1 MDYKNSSKWKK
12 YLTPRNIIIF
22 IVYILLCLMPLGA
35 NRRVLNIAIL
45 SLMYI
50 GLGAS
55 WNMLSGMAGIFSI
68 AHAIFF
74 GLGAYSVS
82 IITSRLGWHALVGIL
97 VGLVLNILAALL
109 VGYIGSKLSGLYFTM
124 AVIGLSQTVYAIAL
138 QWFHVTGGSMGI
150 SVPKEYLMTKQQLFY
165 IALAL
170 ATACMLFCAYI
181 RSSRIGSNFVALKEN
196 PNLAMALGSNVYG
209 YRILATMFSTCM
221 ASLCGS
227 FYAFYMMANN
237 PEVFSGTISIKII
250 MLVIVGGIGSTWAPV
265 AGIFMVI
272 LDELIRGVMPSRF
285 APFSVVVYA
294 LVLIVMALLRPDGVI
309 GIINQLKGWIQEKR
323 TAGGEGRAVAVSA
336 GKEGG
341 R

>member
-1 MDYKNSSKWKK
+1 MTIMEQKNTVNWKK
-12 YLTPRNIIIF
+12 YATPSN
-22 IVYILLCLMPLGA
+22 ILLAAAYIALCMLPLGA

-45 SLMYI
+45 SLMYV

-82 IITSRLGWHALVGIL
+82 IVSSRLGLHVVVGVA

-124 AVIGLSQTVYAIAL
+124 AVIGLSQTVYAVAL

-150 SVPKEYLMTKQQLFY
+150 SVPREYMMTRPQLFY
-165 IALAL
+165 LAL
-170 ATACMLFCAYI
+170 GLATLCMGFYI
-181 RSSRIGSNFVALKEN
+181 FIRQSRIGTNFVALKEN
-196 PNLAMALGSNVYG
+196 PNLALALGSNVYG
-209 YRILATMFSTCM
+209 YRILATAFSTCM

-227 FYAFYMMANN
+227 FYALYMMANN

-250 MLVIVGGIGSTWAPV
+250 MLVIVGGIGCTWAPV

-272 LDELIRGVMPSRF
+272 LDELVRGAMPSRF

-309 GIINQLKGWIQEKR
+309 GIINQVKGTILAKKQ
-323 TAGGEGRAVAVSA
+323 GREAVP
-336 GKEGG
+336 GKEGN

>member
-1 MDYKNSSKWKK
+1 MGCNSYKWKR
-12 YLTPRNIIIF
+12 YLTLRNGIIVV
-22 IVYILLCLMPLGA
+22 VYAFLCLMPMWA

-82 IITSRLGWHALVGIL
+82 ILTSRLGMPAFAGIL
-97 VGLVLNILAALL
+97 AGLFLNILAALL

-150 SVPKEYLMTKQQLFY
+150 SVPKQYLMSKQALFY
-165 IALAL
+165 IALLL
-170 ATACMLFCAYI
+170 ATVCMLFYTFI
-181 RSSRIGSNFVALKEN
+181 RHSRIGTNFVALKEN

-209 YRILATMFSTCM
+209 YRILATAFSTCM

-250 MLVIVGGIGSTWAPV
+250 MLVIVGGIGTTWAPV

-272 LDELIRGVMPSRF
+272 LDELIRGIMPSRF

-294 LVLIVMALLRPDGVI
+294 LVLIIMALMRPDGVI
-309 GIINQLKGWIQEKR
+309 GIMNQFKAWMQTKMEE
-323 TAGGEGRAVAVSA
+323 TA
-336 GKEGG
+336 
-341 R
+341 

>member
-1 MDYKNSSKWKK
+1 MDHKNSSKWKT
-12 YLTPRNIIIF
+12 YLTPRNMIIG

-82 IITSRLGWHALVGIL
+82 IITSRLGLHAVVGIG

-165 IALAL
+165 VALAL
-170 ATACMLFCAYI
+170 ATVRLYPPQPYRKQFCGA
-181 RSSRIGSNFVALKEN
+181 
-196 PNLAMALGSNVYG
+196 
-209 YRILATMFSTCM
+209 
-221 ASLCGS
+221 
-227 FYAFYMMANN
+227 
-237 PEVFSGTISIKII
+237 
-250 MLVIVGGIGSTWAPV
+250 
-265 AGIFMVI
+265 
-272 LDELIRGVMPSRF
+272 
-285 APFSVVVYA
+285 
-294 LVLIVMALLRPDGVI
+294 
-309 GIINQLKGWIQEKR
+309 
-323 TAGGEGRAVAVSA
+323 
-336 GKEGG
+336 
-341 R
+341 